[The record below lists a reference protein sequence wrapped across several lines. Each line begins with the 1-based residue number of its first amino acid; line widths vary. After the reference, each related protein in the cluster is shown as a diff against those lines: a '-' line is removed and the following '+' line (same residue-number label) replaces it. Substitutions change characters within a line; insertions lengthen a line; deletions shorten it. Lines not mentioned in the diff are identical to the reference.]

1 MQVGQQI
8 PQSFVARN
16 SLPAPA
22 QQRVPTTRQPA
33 MRRPQQSQKGV
44 ATVAAPNKVS
54 CKPNPDAGTVT
65 GSAQKPQGEPQGEPE
80 ETTTADA
87 AAAAAPAQHPPV
99 ATSSTSGISST
110 AASLIRGVLR
120 ESSPDNGNG
129 LSKASQ
135 SNNDPPVA
143 ADHSAGTAIVE
154 DRRDR
159 NRNNA
164 KATRVRKKAYVN
176 KLKELVDGLHAE
188 RNEDARRRR
197 VAVRHLAEIQD
208 LRRRVVR
215 TFLRN
220 HAAYDSSDRT
230 GWATILEENFWM
242 KQPVTPY
249 RSFRRSEIQKQSR
262 ILKGID
268 AMIRDSASMSVMIES
283 IGSRNQL
290 WLQRKRDEFLH
301 LLNESRG
308 GKAIPRTRRIVD
320 DLQKVCGQSDMPRN
334 IVRQTSSSQHAVSSL
349 SSSSGSGG
357 SSSEDKG
364 HEMRSKRRRKLHN
377 KTAPAA
383 ANGAEIQIS
392 NDNGKHASFPEH
404 PISEETGDSG
414 NLNSSGQEETDSD
427 NNSRVAKKQH
437 ISDYSSSCDDE
448 PLRES
453 NKGSETPAS
462 TETQLLAPPQGPI
475 PLSDLARPVLGHHEV
490 SQLPTNI
497 ARSGISH
504 DVKPSAIALPNGHPN
519 LRKAPATALPP
530 FAGLGRRHHALPAC
544 GPAAASVASKGG
556 DPLVAA
562 SMVAQVYTL
571 RQKESLL
578 SGGSLTGDRN
588 LLDDDR
594 SVSSSSSKKPRG
606 IRAGYHI
613 NEDDMILTDNVLMC
627 PFLLKSQGAVKNGAL
642 AECIMPGMLRAT
654 FSNSSKLNNVE
665 MIFDSMGFCQQLE
678 RASGNEG
685 MAQIIPNS
693 LETALAP
700 CKDEARAITL
710 ANSPHAIVSVND
722 AWTKMTGYTQ
732 LDVEGKMLSMIN
744 GERTVGDE
752 VLNEIRS
759 GKPKHNLDSVAR
771 GECAC
776 STNIYYNNDGEEFL
790 AFTSSYPLSN
800 AQEETTHI
808 LHVYQLMPP

>member
-65 GSAQKPQGEPQGEPE
+65 GSAQKPQGESQGEPE

-249 RSFRRSEIQKQSR
+249 RSFRRSEIQKVRFSCRQ
-262 ILKGID
+262 LT
-268 AMIRDSASMSVMIES
+268 
-283 IGSRNQL
+283 GSL
-290 WLQRKRDEFLH
+290 ELFL
-301 LLNESRG
+301 R
-308 GKAIPRTRRIVD
+308 
-320 DLQKVCGQSDMPRN
+320 
-334 IVRQTSSSQHAVSSL
+334 
-349 SSSSGSGG
+349 
-357 SSSEDKG
+357 
-364 HEMRSKRRRKLHN
+364 
-377 KTAPAA
+377 
-383 ANGAEIQIS
+383 
-392 NDNGKHASFPEH
+392 
-404 PISEETGDSG
+404 
-414 NLNSSGQEETDSD
+414 SSGQFS
-427 NNSRVAKKQH
+427 
-437 ISDYSSSCDDE
+437 
-448 PLRES
+448 
-453 NKGSETPAS
+453 G
-462 TETQLLAPPQGPI
+462 
-475 PLSDLARPVLGHHEV
+475 LARCLGNHF
-490 SQLPTNI
+490 L
-497 ARSGISH
+497 
-504 DVKPSAIALPNGHPN
+504 AL
-519 LRKAPATALPP
+519 
-530 FAGLGRRHHALPAC
+530 
-544 GPAAASVASKGG
+544 GG
-556 DPLVAA
+556 DIIAEHPEMRLFF
-562 SMVAQVYTL
+562 YGCC
-571 RQKESLL
+571 LL
-578 SGGSLTGDRN
+578 MGYRIFSLTPLCYYATIR
-588 LLDDDR
+588 
-594 SVSSSSSKKPRG
+594 SSK
-606 IRAGYHI
+606 
-613 NEDDMILTDNVLMC
+613 
-627 PFLLKSQGAVKNGAL
+627 
-642 AECIMPGMLRAT
+642 AE
-654 FSNSSKLNNVE
+654 F
-665 MIFDSMGFCQQLE
+665 
-678 RASGNEG
+678 
-685 MAQIIPNS
+685 
-693 LETALAP
+693 
-700 CKDEARAITL
+700 
-710 ANSPHAIVSVND
+710 
-722 AWTKMTGYTQ
+722 
-732 LDVEGKMLSMIN
+732 
-744 GERTVGDE
+744 
-752 VLNEIRS
+752 
-759 GKPKHNLDSVAR
+759 
-771 GECAC
+771 
-776 STNIYYNNDGEEFL
+776 
-790 AFTSSYPLSN
+790 
-800 AQEETTHI
+800 
-808 LHVYQLMPP
+808 